1 MWKQRCCAA
10 TVLRVPKRTPRSTT
24 PPASEV
30 VGRRIRALRRAAGWT
45 LEDLAERADLHP
57 NFLGL
62 LERGRKNPS
71 IDVVS
76 RVALGLGVELAS
88 LVDGGELRGPTE
100 LRALIRERTA
110 SMADAD
116 LRRVLRVLDAIR

>member
-1 MWKQRCCAA
+1 MP
-10 TVLRVPKRTPRSTT
+10 RVSKRIARPTT
-24 PPASEV
+24 PAASEV

-71 IDVVS
+71 IDVLS
-76 RVALGLGVELAS
+76 RVAVGLGVELAS
-88 LVDGGELRGPTE
+88 LLDVGEARGAAE
-100 LRALIRERTA
+100 LRALIRERTG
-110 SMADAD
+110 SMADSD

>member
-1 MWKQRCCAA
+1 MWNARARVA
-10 TVLRVPKRTPRSTT
+10 IVGGVPKRTAR
-24 PPASEV
+24 PATRAAREV
-30 VGRRIRALRRAAGWT
+30 VGSRIRALRRAAGWT

-76 RVALGLGVELAS
+76 RVAVGLGVELAS
-88 LVDGGELRGPTE
+88 LVDAGELRGATE

>member
-1 MWKQRCCAA
+1 MSKRVARPASAA
-10 TVLRVPKRTPRSTT
+10 
-24 PPASEV
+24 ASEV
-30 VGRRIRALRRAAGWT
+30 VGRRIRSLRRAAGWT

-71 IDVVS
+71 IDVLS
-76 RVALGLGVELAS
+76 RVAHGLGVELAS
-88 LVDGGELRGPTE
+88 LVDAAEGRASTE
-100 LRALIRERTA
+100 LRALIRERIA